1 MDNYTNKSPIF
12 FIGLTRENLYES
24 ICDSLAPQD
33 SACDIFQKNKKETA
47 LVKEKGESIISEV
60 RYFEEKSS
68 FLIMLFDPMLE
79 TYVAY
84 RKNTNFDYMTGLHLF
99 MSSNP
104 NFNYG
109 YGLFKKTIPIFDT
122 LIDHWNDFLES
133 VINDIHCLPPINLKE
148 TIVLKLEDLLCF
160 RINNNKIENATVDL
174 SCFDSIWK
182 VKDRNYGFRIVLVSN
197 GKPQPLVSG
206 KGNGKGEQSDL
217 YKTILWL
224 NKLAGTKEGKRQK

>member
-1 MDNYTNKSPIF
+1 MDNNSKKSAIPF
-12 FIGLTRENLYES
+12 VELTRDNLFVF

-33 SACDIFQKNKKETA
+33 SAYDIFLKDEKDTSQAKIKN
-47 LVKEKGESIISEV
+47 VSCNSEV
-60 RYFEEKSS
+60 RYYEEKSS
-68 FLIMLFDPMLE
+68 FLLMMFDPMLM
-79 TYVAY
+79 TYVSY

-122 LIDHWNDFLES
+122 LIDHWNGFLES
-133 VINDIHCLPPINLKE
+133 VINDIHCLPPINFKE

-174 SCFDSIWK
+174 SCFDRIWK
-182 VKDRNYGFRIVLVSN
+182 VKDRDYGFRIVLVSN
-197 GKPQPLVSG
+197 GKPQPLISG
-206 KGNGKGEQSDL
+206 KGNGNGKQSDL
-217 YKTILWL
+217 YKTIVWL
-224 NKLAGTKEGKRQK
+224 NKLAESKDDKEKK